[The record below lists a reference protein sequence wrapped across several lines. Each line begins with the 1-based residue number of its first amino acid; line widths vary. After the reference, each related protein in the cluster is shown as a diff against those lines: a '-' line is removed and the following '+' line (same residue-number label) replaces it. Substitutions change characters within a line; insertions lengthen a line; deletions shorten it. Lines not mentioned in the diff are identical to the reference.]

1 MLKKQFFFGASFL
14 ISAALYASYQQDI
27 GENSSRGFVRSIS
40 YGGHSANYGG
50 NHSANYGD
58 HSANYGG
65 NHSADYGDHSA
76 NYGGHGVNHDHSA
89 GY

>member
-27 GENSSRGFVRSIS
+27 GENSSRDFVRSIS

-50 NHSANYGD
+50 
-58 HSANYGG
+58 
-65 NHSADYGDHSA
+65 
-76 NYGGHGVNHDHSA
+76 HGVTHDHSA